1 MVVVILS
8 MMVLWSWV
16 FAGNTGIGLV
26 CMGMV
31 EYMLCRLGRG
41 VDWRCLVG
49 WYGDSMLE
57 Q

>member
-8 MMVLWSWV
+8 MMMLWSWV

-26 CMGMV
+26 CMRMV